1 MKKFQLKLKA
11 KSKEQDVQTINLD
24 GSTHNKA
31 KRSDVIAWAATNYP
45 HYEVEQLRLFKSE

>member
-24 GSTHNKA
+24 GSTNDKA